1 MKHTRLL
8 LGILALFILLTSMGY
23 SYQNYQ
29 KNDPQIKQYNQ
40 FFTNPASLN
49 NTEISFLGEI
59 LSIDNINHS
68 LRIFIQK
75 QPYTYPTLEI
85 NTTQVNTQNLKK
97 GDLIDI
103 IARIQGQH
111 IIVTQL
117 WRNEPWKTNLIYIR
131 SLPAIPFA
139 LYLFLR
145 TWTFNT
151 TTWRFERRKKNA

>member
-1 MKHTRLL
+1 MKHIRLI
-8 LGILALFILLTSMGY
+8 LGILVIFLLLTSMGY
-23 SYQNYQ
+23 SSQNYQ
-29 KNDPQIKQYNQ
+29 KNDPQIKQYHQ
-40 FFTNPASLN
+40 FFSDPAPLN

-59 LSIDNINHS
+59 LSIDQINHS

-75 QPYTYPTLEI
+75 QPYSYPTLEI

-111 IIVTQL
+111 VIATQL
-117 WRNEPWKTNLIYIR
+117 WLNEQWKTNLIYLR

-139 LYLFLR
+139 LYLFFR
-145 TWTFNT
+145 TWRFNM